1 MRLFFALEIR
11 LLSCG
16 QILVDLFFD
25 CLGKGYLVWLFFC
38 PLIALIEIKKATSV
52 LVEVAF

>member
-52 LVEVAF
+52 LAEVAF